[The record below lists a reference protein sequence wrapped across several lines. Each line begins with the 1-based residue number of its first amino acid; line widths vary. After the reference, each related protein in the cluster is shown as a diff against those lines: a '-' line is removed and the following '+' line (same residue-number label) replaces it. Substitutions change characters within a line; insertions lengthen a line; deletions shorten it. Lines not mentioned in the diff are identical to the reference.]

1 MDVRIGVSDHA
12 REIVVQ
18 LPDETDRSSVKASID
33 EAISGA
39 TATLWL
45 TDEKGREVVVAASKI
60 AFVELGPEGG
70 NPIGFG

>member
-1 MDVRIGVSDHA
+1 MDARIGVIDHA

-18 LPDETDRSSVKASID
+18 LPDDTDRSSVKKAID
-33 EAISGA
+33 EAMNGT

-45 TDEKGREVVVAASKI
+45 TDEKGREVVVAGSKI

>member
-1 MDVRIGVSDHA
+1 MDVRIGVSDHT

-18 LPDETDRSSVKASID
+18 LPDKADRSAVKDSID

-45 TDEKGREVVVAASKI
+45 TDDKGKEVAVAASKI
-60 AFVELGPEGG
+60 AFVELSPEGG